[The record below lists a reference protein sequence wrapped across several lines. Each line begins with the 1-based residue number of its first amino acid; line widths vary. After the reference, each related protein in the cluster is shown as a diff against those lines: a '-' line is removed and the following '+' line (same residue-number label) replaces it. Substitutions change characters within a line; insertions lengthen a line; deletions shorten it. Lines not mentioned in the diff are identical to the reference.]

1 MQGTRLRPLHGTLIN
16 RHGFAGRPGRPL
28 GDNGI
33 GHLHGFD
40 HACHG
45 TGHLHGFDHACHST
59 GHLHGFDHACHS
71 TDHLHGF
78 DHACHGTDHLH
89 GTTGSFSRHHIG
101 NGNGRAFAGTLI
113 GTSAR
118 NRRPVTRALTVP
130 GEGLCGIGHI
140 P

>member
-1 MQGTRLRPLHGTLIN
+1 MPRTRPRLLHGTLIN
-16 RHGFAGRPGRPL
+16 RHGFAGRPGRPP

-33 GHLHGFD
+33 
-40 HACHG
+40 
-45 TGHLHGFDHACHST
+45 GHLHGFDHACHST
-59 GHLHGFDHACHS
+59 GHLHG
-71 TDHLHGF
+71 
-78 DHACHGTDHLH
+78 
-89 GTTGSFSRHHIG
+89 TTGSFSRHHI
-101 NGNGRAFAGTLI
+101 GNGRAFAGTLI

>member
-1 MQGTRLRPLHGTLIN
+1 MQGTRPRPLHGTLIN

-45 TGHLHGFDHACHST
+45 TGHLHG
-59 GHLHGFDHACHS
+59 
-71 TDHLHGF
+71 
-78 DHACHGTDHLH
+78 
-89 GTTGSFSRHHIG
+89 TTGSFSRHHIGNG

-113 GTSAR
+113 GTSARNPAR

>member
-1 MQGTRLRPLHGTLIN
+1 MQGTRPRLLHGTLIN

-40 HACHG
+40 HACHS
-45 TGHLHGFDHACHST
+45 TGHLHGSDHACHST
-59 GHLHGFDHACHS
+59 G
-71 TDHLHGF
+71 
-78 DHACHGTDHLH
+78 HLH

-101 NGNGRAFAGTLI
+101 NGRAFAGTLI
-113 GTSAR
+113 GTSARNPAR

>member
-1 MQGTRLRPLHGTLIN
+1 MQRTRPSLLHGTLIN

-45 TGHLHGFDHACHST
+45 TGHLHGFDHACHGT
-59 GHLHGFDHACHS
+59 G
-71 TDHLHGF
+71 
-78 DHACHGTDHLH
+78 HLH
-89 GTTGSFSRHHIG
+89 GTTGSFSRHHI
-101 NGNGRAFAGTLI
+101 GNGRAFAGTLI

>member
-1 MQGTRLRPLHGTLIN
+1 MQGTRPRPLHGTLIN

-40 HACHG
+40 HACHSTGHLHGFDHACHG

-59 GHLHGFDHACHS
+59 GHLR
-71 TDHLHGF
+71 
-78 DHACHGTDHLH
+78 